1 MTDVI
6 IIGAGTAG
14 MTAAIYAA
22 REGLDTLILEKKVY
36 GGQIINSLKIE
47 NYPGFKEI
55 SGYEFATALYEQA
68 VASGA
73 KLSFEETVSV
83 DKNEDSNTFTV
94 KTTANIYKTRAVI
107 KATGAEHRKLGVA
120 KEDEMV
126 GKGISYCATCD
137 GAFFKGK
144 DTAVVGGGN
153 TALQDAIFLSDYCS
167 KVYLIH
173 RRDSYRGEERYVKQL
188 EEKENVELVKNA
200 VVTGISGTDMLEEIT
215 VKFNDGTEKK
225 ISVEGLFVAVGQT
238 PDTKQFANVVQL
250 DEGGYIIAGEDCKTN
265 TEGVFVAGDCRTKD
279 VRQLTTAASDGAVSA
294 LSAIHYLKLNN

>member
-94 KTTANIYKTRAVI
+94 KTTANIYETR
-107 KATGAEHRKLGVA
+107 AEHRKLGVA

>member
-94 KTTANIYKTRAVI
+94 KTTANIYETRAVI
-107 KATGAEHRKLGVA
+107 IATGAEHRKLGVA

>member
-1 MTDVI
+1 MIDVI

-83 DKNEDSNTFTV
+83 DKNEASNTFTV
-94 KTTANIYKTRAVI
+94 KTTANIYETRAVI
-107 KATGAEHRKLGVA
+107 IATGAEHRKLGVA

-137 GAFFKGK
+137 GAFFRGK

-188 EEKENVELVKNA
+188 EEKKNVELVKNA

-215 VKFNDGTEKK
+215 VKFHDGTEKK
-225 ISVEGLFVAVGQT
+225 IPVEGLFVAVGQM

-279 VRQLTTAASDGAVSA
+279 VRQLTTAASDGAVAA

>member
-73 KLSFEETVSV
+73 KLSFEETISV
-83 DKNEDSNTFTV
+83 DKNEASNTFTV
-94 KTTANIYKTRAVI
+94 KTTANIYETRAVI
-107 KATGAEHRKLGVA
+107 IATGAEHRKLGVA

-137 GAFFKGK
+137 GAFFRGK

-188 EEKENVELVKNA
+188 EEKKNVELVKNA

-225 ISVEGLFVAVGQT
+225 IPVEGLFVAVGQM
-238 PDTKQFANVVQL
+238 PDTKQFANLVEL
-250 DEGGYIIAGEDCKTN
+250 DDSGYIIAGEGCKTN
-265 TEGVFVAGDCRTKD
+265 KEGVFVAGDCRTKD
-279 VRQLTTAASDGAVSA
+279 VRQLTTAASDGAVAA